1 MNAISTPDRSA
12 PASDTIPAD
21 PNTRLRR
28 RDAARGLTAAGFP
41 VSEATLAT
49 KAARGGGPP
58 YQLFGR
64 VPLYVWRD
72 ALAWAE
78 GRLSTP
84 RCSTSE
90 GDLERRSNDRA
101 A

>member
-1 MNAISTPDRSA
+1 MNEA
-12 PASDTIPAD
+12 PTIDHAALGATLIPTD

-28 RDAARGLTAAGFP
+28 RDTARALTVTGFP
-41 VSEATLAT
+41 ISPATLAT
-49 KAARGGGPP
+49 KAVRGGGPP